1 MQKFTPCLWFD
12 HQAEEAAKFY
22 VSIFK
27 NSKIL
32 STARYSKEV
41 AQGAG
46 RLEGSLM
53 TVSFQLDGQEFLGL
67 NGGPLFKFTP
77 AISFMANCDTQA
89 EIDELWEKLSAGGQK
104 QQCGWLQD
112 KFGISWQIIPRIL
125 NEWMT
130 AGDIAWSERVMKAL
144 LQMDKL
150 DIKKLQKAYDGK

>member
-12 HQAEEAAKFY
+12 HQAEEAANFY

-32 STARYSKEV
+32 STSRYSEEV
-41 AQGAG
+41 AKVAG
-46 RLEGSLM
+46 RPAGSVM
-53 TVSFQLDGQEFLGL
+53 TVSFQLEGQEFIGL
-67 NGGPLFKFTP
+67 NGGPMVQFNQ
-77 AISFMANCDTQA
+77 AISFMVNCETQA
-89 EIDELWEKLSAGGQK
+89 DIDYLWEKLSAAGQT

-150 DIKKLQKAYDGK
+150 DIKGLQQAYEGR

>member
-1 MQKFTPCLWFD
+1 
-12 HQAEEAAKFY
+12 
-22 VSIFK
+22 
-27 NSKIL
+27 
-32 STARYSKEV
+32 
-41 AQGAG
+41 
-46 RLEGSLM
+46 
-53 TVSFQLDGQEFLGL
+53 
-67 NGGPLFKFTP
+67 
-77 AISFMANCDTQA
+77 MANCDTQA